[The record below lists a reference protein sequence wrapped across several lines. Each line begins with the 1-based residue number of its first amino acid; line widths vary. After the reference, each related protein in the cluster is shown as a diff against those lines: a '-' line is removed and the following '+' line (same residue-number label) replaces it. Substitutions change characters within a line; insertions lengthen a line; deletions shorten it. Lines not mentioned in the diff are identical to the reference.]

1 MRMKMFDPRFYPEVA
16 FGGFPRIGGAIQF
29 YSRVNSL
36 FTNDSVVVDFGCG
49 RGREDPIHFAVRC
62 ET

>member
-29 YSRVNSL
+29 YSRANSL
-36 FTNDSVVVDFGCG
+36 VTNDSVVVDFGCG
-49 RGREDPIHFAVRC
+49 RGR
-62 ET
+62 

>member
-1 MRMKMFDPRFYPEVA
+1 MKMFDPRFYPEVA

-49 RGREDPIHFAVRC
+49 RGR
-62 ET
+62 